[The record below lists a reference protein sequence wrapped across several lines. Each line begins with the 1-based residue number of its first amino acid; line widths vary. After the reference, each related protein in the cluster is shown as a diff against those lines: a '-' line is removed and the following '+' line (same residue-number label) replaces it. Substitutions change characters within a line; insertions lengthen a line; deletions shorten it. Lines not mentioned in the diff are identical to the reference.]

1 MCGSVSGCCVE
12 CCVCQEFLAN
22 EELNARTKVSKTF
35 LLWPAESKGKKKK
48 ANCTTCKLNMGL
60 MLPLVGRADGSKRL
74 REVPF
79 LERLL
84 TLVNEKWEVP

>member
-1 MCGSVSGCCVE
+1 
-12 CCVCQEFLAN
+12 
-22 EELNARTKVSKTF
+22 
-35 LLWPAESKGKKKK
+35 
-48 ANCTTCKLNMGL
+48 MGL